1 MYLTVLHVTHSYHV
15 LFAIKELSKKFMGQF
30 ECLGKTT
37 DKCRSSSVPIE
48 KEKKAYNKKSGKI
61 IDKK

>member
-1 MYLTVLHVTHSYHV
+1 
-15 LFAIKELSKKFMGQF
+15 MGQF
-30 ECLGKTT
+30 ECLGKAT
-37 DKCRSSSVPIE
+37 DKCRNSSVPIE

>member
-1 MYLTVLHVTHSYHV
+1 
-15 LFAIKELSKKFMGQF
+15 MGQF

-37 DKCRSSSVPIE
+37 DKCRNSSVPIE
-48 KEKKAYNKKSGKI
+48 KGKKAYNKKSVKI

>member
-1 MYLTVLHVTHSYHV
+1 
-15 LFAIKELSKKFMGQF
+15 MGQS

-37 DKCRSSSVPIE
+37 DKCRNCSVPIE
-48 KEKKAYNKKSGKI
+48 KEKKYITKKCGKI

>member
-1 MYLTVLHVTHSYHV
+1 M
-15 LFAIKELSKKFMGQF
+15 EQF

-37 DKCRSSSVPIE
+37 DKYRNSSVPIE
-48 KEKKAYNKKSGKI
+48 KEKKAYSKKSGKI

>member
-1 MYLTVLHVTHSYHV
+1 M
-15 LFAIKELSKKFMGQF
+15 FATKELPKKFMGQF

-37 DKCRSSSVPIE
+37 DKWRNCSVPTE

-61 IDKK
+61 IDKNNLKIIKK